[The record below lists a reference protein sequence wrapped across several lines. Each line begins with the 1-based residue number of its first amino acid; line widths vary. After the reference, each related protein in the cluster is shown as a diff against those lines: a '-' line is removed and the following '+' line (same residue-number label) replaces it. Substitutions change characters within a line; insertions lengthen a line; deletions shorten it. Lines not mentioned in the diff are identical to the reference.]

1 MTFIDDLIQKV
12 QAQSEHGEPEAAS
25 PINLALEIFAGTALE
40 GDIAAIGDLVTAIQN
55 GDLTQFL
62 SQNEIG
68 SAEVEAIGRLI
79 DAISAPADKSRQDRL
94 KREAAGITIEA
105 PKADLLKQ
113 QLGEAAATSTGSIV
127 TSKEYRSPKAAYDA
141 LIKEIREVN
150 DGEVPEGTPTFDE
163 WLRLNRIT
171 SSAVIPKGT
180 SLTMTPYKTY
190 VGKTGDTFRSIA
202 EAQGVDL
209 AELMKINGVT
219 DPEASATGAKLL
231 VPAPKAHSPTGG
243 RGEQTQPESQP
254 GYDPS
259 KPSTEPGDPGYTPG
273 GDGLPTG
280 DAEAGDPYLNS
291 LFEESIGGDKL
302 ARLVD
307 YLITDKNYT
316 PGTAG
321 RYERLLRKHAGLL
334 QFGLSMD
341 PADATTGLGTA
352 IADLMGQIENGQGI
366 DAWALINQAAAGDP
380 EYRAQFEAP
389 GMSPSSVAG
398 ILAAARSGMVPDE
411 ALSALY
417 GGDYITGL
425 YNDWERANQGQTDV
439 GTFLAYLL
447 SKGL

>member
-141 LIKEIREVN
+141 LIKEIREAN

-202 EAQGVDL
+202 ESQNVDL

-219 DPEASATGAKLL
+219 DPEASASGAKLI
-231 VPAPKAHSPTGG
+231 VPAPKALSSTGG

-259 KPSTEPGDPGYTPG
+259 KPSTEPSTDPGDPGGPG
-273 GDGLPTG
+273 TVQNPAITDNVNLNPLENALNVGFDQFAYDALRDKGWSADAISQLGPRLPQM
-280 DAEAGDPYLNS
+280 DAVRFLTDLVNYQGGGTQDYDAIGGATNVLNDYLNGGGSNYGGWMDMLGQIASGDLDQQLGMEPAELLS
-291 LFEESIGGDKL
+291 LIGNL
-302 ARLVD
+302 
-307 YLITDKNYT
+307 NY
-316 PGTAG
+316 G
-321 RYERLLRKHAGLL
+321 RYSRAAQNVL
-334 QFGLSMD
+334 FG
-341 PADATTGLGTA
+341 G
-352 IADLMGQIENGQGI
+352 N
-366 DAWALINQAAAGDP
+366 
-380 EYRAQFEAP
+380 
-389 GMSPSSVAG
+389 
-398 ILAAARSGMVPDE
+398 AARELQRKWDTAQTTNPTQTLLE
-411 ALSALY
+411 YILSQMGA
-417 GGDYITGL
+417 
-425 YNDWERANQGQTDV
+425 
-439 GTFLAYLL
+439 
-447 SKGL
+447 

>member
-127 TSKEYRSPKAAYDA
+127 TSKEYRSPKQAYDA
-141 LIKEIREVN
+141 LIKEIREAN

-231 VPAPKAHSPTGG
+231 VPAPKAPSPTGG

-259 KPSTEPGDPGYTPG
+259 NPSTEPSTDPGDPFLPGSDVNVEGEDNRPPLLKALEDQGMDQFVYEALAGKGWAPGKISSVLDRAPQLDAIRWLKNQMSGAENPLSGG
-273 GDGLPTG
+273 GDELGLATNLLNN
-280 DAEAGDPYLNS
+280 YLDS
-291 LFEESIGGDKL
+291 G
-302 ARLVD
+302 LVD
-307 YLITDKNYT
+307 YGSLDSM
-316 PGTAG
+316 
-321 RYERLLRKHAGLL
+321 LRTL
-334 QFGLSMD
+334 
-341 PADATTGLGTA
+341 
-352 IADLMGQIENGQGI
+352 
-366 DAWALINQAAAGDP
+366 AAGD
-380 EYRAQFEAP
+380 ADSHFDD
-389 GMSPSSVAG
+389 
-398 ILAAARSGMVPDE
+398 L
-411 ALSALY
+411 
-417 GGDYITGL
+417 GL
-425 YNDWERANQGQTDV
+425 EGLVNIIANANQGRYSQGAMRTMFGPTAMRELQMKYNNV
-439 GTFLAYLL
+439 GTGTTMLEFLLAELM
-447 SKGL
+447 GG